1 MRNIALGRGSTTP
14 PSTSMAPSF
23 FPIPPATL
31 ALPATSARA
40 KSQAASTLGAASAPA
55 TKRENDLG
63 NSENSTIRGTQ
74 EPARVPHRYSTIPG
88 SRAQTK
94 MTPAVGAPSDTGI
107 LYSDD
112 RTRPPAPQARNPH
125 RRR

>member
-1 MRNIALGRGSTTP
+1 MRNIALGRGSTTR

-23 FPIPPATL
+23 FAITSAIL

-55 TKRENDLG
+55 TKREHDLG

-74 EPARVPHRYSTIPG
+74 EPARVPHRYSTIPV

-94 MTPAVGAPSDTGI
+94 MTPAVVAHSDKGI
-107 LYSDD
+107 LDSDD
-112 RTRPPAPQARNPH
+112 WTRLPAPQARNPH